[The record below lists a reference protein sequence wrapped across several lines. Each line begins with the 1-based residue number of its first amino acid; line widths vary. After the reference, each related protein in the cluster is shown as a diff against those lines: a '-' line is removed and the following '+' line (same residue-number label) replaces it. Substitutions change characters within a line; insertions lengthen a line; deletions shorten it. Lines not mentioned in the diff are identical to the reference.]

1 MALPVVERS
10 AQQYETVDGKVPFKN
25 WLTGLGDARAQAKV
39 TKAVTKAVTQMEAG
53 NFGDHK
59 AIADGEGLQERRI
72 DYGPGYRVYYI
83 TEGDELIILFA
94 GSAKSDQQKAINL
107 AKGYLADYR
116 ARKRKVAPQT
126 TSTAMAPKPPGKSRR
141 RKRHR

>member
-1 MALPVVERS
+1 MVLPVIERS
-10 AQQYETVDGKVPFKN
+10 AQQYETEGGKVPFKD

-39 TKAVTKAVTQMEAG
+39 TKAVTQMEAG

-59 AIADGEGLQERRI
+59 AITDGEGLQERRI

-94 GSAKSDQQKAINL
+94 GSDKSDQQKVINL

-116 ARKRKVAPQT
+116 ARKPKVAPQT
-126 TSTAMAPKPPGKSRR
+126 TQAAKSPKPPGKARR
-141 RKRHR
+141 RKRQH